1 MHHQFDKF
9 RRFFSES
16 RFFNK
21 LGNYAQTAGL
31 KVVYSSLLLYYAYQR
46 KETPSWAKRIIM
58 GTLGYLVM
66 PFDFLPDLSPIIGY
80 TDDLGVL
87 SFGLVT
93 IAAFVNEEVKQKARQ
108 RLEKWFPSADEHL
121 LNEVDE
127 KL

>member
-1 MHHQFDKF
+1 MHNQFDRF
-9 RRFFSES
+9 RRFFTEA
-16 RFFNK
+16 RFFEK
-21 LGNYAQTAGL
+21 LANYAQAAGL
-31 KVVYSSLLLYYAYQR
+31 KVVYTSLLLFYAYQR
-46 KETPSWAKRIIM
+46 RETPSWAKRIIL

-66 PFDFLPDLSPIIGY
+66 PFDFLPDLSPIVGY

-93 IAAFVNEEVKQKARQ
+93 IAAFVNEEVKTKARN
-108 RLEKWFPSADEHL
+108 RLEKWFPTADETV